1 MDRHE
6 QVVKLGS
13 IYLAGTTYEWPSNFG
28 NNVSLSYTRH
38 IKRGMELS
46 FPVVLWGLVVSR
58 SYLVE
63 HGAFSP
69 EDLTA
74 IIGAFEDCLLSLG
87 LTKRS
92 DPVTLEVA
100 KRIIDLAKSSRD
112 VSSAF
117 LRDQVLQS
125 FKNVAA

>member
-1 MDRHE
+1 M
-6 QVVKLGS
+6 
-13 IYLAGTTYEWPSNFG
+13 
-28 NNVSLSYTRH
+28 
-38 IKRGMELS
+38 
-46 FPVVLWGLVVSR
+46 SR
-58 SYLVE
+58 PYLVE

-69 EDLTA
+69 EDVTA
-74 IIGAFEDCLLSLG
+74 IVAAFEDCLLSLG

-100 KRIIDLAKSSRD
+100 KRIINLAKSSRD
-112 VSSAF
+112 ISSAF

>member
-1 MDRHE
+1 MCRCHMPDTLN
-6 QVVKLGS
+6 VV
-13 IYLAGTTYEWPSNFG
+13 WNFPFQW
-28 NNVSLSYTRH
+28 L
-38 IKRGMELS
+38 
-46 FPVVLWGLVVSR
+46 LWGLVVSR
-58 SYLVE
+58 PYLVE

-100 KRIIDLAKSSRD
+100 KRIIKLAKSSRD

>member
-1 MDRHE
+1 M
-6 QVVKLGS
+6 
-13 IYLAGTTYEWPSNFG
+13 
-28 NNVSLSYTRH
+28 SYARH

-100 KRIIDLAKSSRD
+100 KRIIDLAKRSRD